1 MTNID
6 KKPQNYSYEKIKQMI
21 SNCNDKEAQ
30 SIGALAYG
38 SGARVSELNHITKID
53 IQKAKHF
60 MKINCIVLKKRYK
73 TKTNQSRIAL
83 IRLDETW
90 LTEPIE
96 RLMLG
101 KQDQDILVPMY
112 RMKIYRILIKAF
124 GFNPHFFRA
133 LRATHLS
140 RFGLSAHQL
149 KKFFGWSSIAPSDFY
164 VGLNTEDIEYE
175 VKDK

>member
-6 KKPQNYSYEKIKQMI
+6 KKPQNYSYEKIKEMI
-21 SNCNDKEAQ
+21 STCEDKEAQ

-53 IQKAKHF
+53 IQIKDKY
-60 MKINCIVLKKRYK
+60 MEINCIVLKKRYK
-73 TKTNQSRIAL
+73 TKLNQSRIAI
-83 IRLDETW
+83 IRLDEDW
-90 LTEPIE
+90 IIEPIK
-96 RLMLG
+96 RLMQG

-112 RMKIYRILIKAF
+112 RMKIYRILMKEF

-140 RFGLSAHQL
+140 RLGYSAHQL
-149 KKFFGWSSIAPSDFY
+149 KNFFGWSSIAPSDFY
-164 VGLNTEDIEYE
+164 VGLNTKDLEY
-175 VKDK
+175 